1 MLSFHCF
8 RGKLK
13 VGEGEHWYFRG
24 GNNRA
29 DVSGSKKASLALPLI
44 CCVTLNKC
52 FP

>member
-1 MLSFHCF
+1 MAQNTQCARNLYLDSATYN
-8 RGKLK
+8 G
-13 VGEGEHWYFRG
+13 
-24 GNNRA
+24 A